1 MTMGTNPQP
10 QSSPRSRTRSSTRD
24 TLIYGLAGAM
34 LALAFVMTV
43 PTVGTWYTILG
54 TCVIG
59 LMAVVSVAK
68 AIIALRQD

>member
-1 MTMGTNPQP
+1 M
-10 QSSPRSRTRSSTRD
+10 RD
-24 TLIYGLAGAM
+24 ALIYGLAGAM

-59 LMAVVSVAK
+59 LMAVASVAK

>member
-1 MTMGTNPQP
+1 MTRGTNGQP
-10 QSSPRSRTRSSTRD
+10 QSSPRSRTRSSLRD
-24 TLIYGLAGAM
+24 ALIYGLAGAM

-43 PTVGTWYTILG
+43 PTVGTWSTILG

-59 LMAVVSVAK
+59 LMAVVCVAK